1 MGGILK
7 NPLSPQE
14 VTQKQ
19 ENESVSEF
27 RKQVYKNT
35 QLNAKLTAGNGIDS
49 LNAPFAGDRIVPGGG
64 NGEGVTTVNS
74 LHPDDSN
81 SETPVIGRRRSSSS
95 SSHGFPPK
103 DSLQMK
109 LDEEE
114 RLQWNKRNLEE
125 NEITK
130 QQFQDIHVDEPKTPY
145 QGAVDPEGEYYRDDD
160 EEDDDDNN
168 NEGPSGIPPLP
179 NDAELDDFT
188 LGEPEY
194 AIDDSEEKSAKVNE
208 THDVHM
214 ADDPVQSNEDE
225 EDEEE
230 LDEEAAKALKHKKFE
245 EMRKKHYNLRE
256 MFKNRRN
263 HPPED
268 EDEDE
273 DEN

>member
-7 NPLSPQE
+7 NPLTPQE
-14 VTQKQ
+14 VGQKQ
-19 ENESVSEF
+19 ESESVSEF
-27 RKQVYKNT
+27 RKQVFKNT

-49 LNAPFAGDRIVPGGG
+49 LNAPFAGDKIVPGGG
-64 NGEGVTTVNS
+64 NGEGVFSVNS
-74 LHPDDSN
+74 VHPDDN
-81 SETPVIGRRRSSSS
+81 TGTPVSGRRRSSSS
-95 SSHGFPPK
+95 SSGHGFAPR
-103 DSLQMK
+103 DALQMK

-160 EEDDDDNN
+160 DDDDENN

-194 AIDDSEEKSAKVNE
+194 AIVDNKDEIEGSQGP
-208 THDVHM
+208 DVHM
-214 ADDPVQSNEDE
+214 AETPDLDDG

-230 LDEEAAKALKHKKFE
+230 DLDEEATRALKHKKFE

-263 HPPED
+263 HPED

-273 DEN
+273 DDNGN